1 MTAQTPQARRA
12 SEGTLLSQ
20 VRSPADL
27 QRLSDAQLADLAQEM
42 RDELVRVLSIRP
54 AHFASNLGVV
64 ELCLA
69 LHLTFDFSRD
79 RLIWDTG
86 HQIYPHKL
94 VTGRFPQF
102 DTIRTRG
109 GLMGYPNPQESPFD
123 LFMTGH
129 AGCSVSC
136 ALGLKTGDDLLG
148 RSDAR
153 AVAVIGDGALPSG
166 IVFEALNNAGGLRK
180 NLLVILNDNEMSIC
194 PRVGALAHC
203 LDQARLTTFYQGS
216 KRQIRELLSKIP
228 LVGGMATQALEQI
241 RDGLKAFFTGGMLFE
256 ELGFRYFGPI
266 DGHDLRSLRRWLGDI
281 KDQKGPVL
289 LHVLTTKGHG
299 VPQASADPVTYH
311 TPPIFEKVGPERTIL
326 SLKRGGSRAYTD
338 AVSAAIYQAM
348 QDDPRVAV
356 ITAAMCQ
363 GNKLEKVRADIPS
376 RFFDTGICE
385 SHAVAFAA
393 GLAKSGVRPIVDIYS
408 TFLQRA
414 FDQLF
419 QEVALQ
425 NLPVTFCLDRAGLT
439 GPDGPTHHGAFDVSY
454 LRLFPNFVVMAP
466 GDELDV
472 APMLRFALGH
482 NGPAALRYP
491 KANLD
496 RVERTPAPL
505 ELGRAEV
512 HSWGPDGV
520 LIAYGTLFGTCVKA
534 AEVLRKEGIHV
545 GVINARFV
553 KPLDRATLLRAVE
566 ELPLVVTVEEGTL
579 EGGFGSALL
588 EAANVAGLDT
598 RHVVR
603 LGLPDRFVEH
613 GERGELLADLGL
625 DSAGICATV
634 RLARRASE
642 ESLARRAS
650 EGIVSPSG

>member
-1 MTAQTPQARRA
+1 MTALLPQINA
-12 SEGTLLSQ
+12 
-20 VRSPADL
+20 PADL
-27 QRLSDAQLADLAQEM
+27 HKLTDAQLLDLAQEM
-42 RDELVRVLSIRP
+42 RDEMVRVLSIRP
-54 AHFASNLGVV
+54 AHFASNLGVI

-94 VTGRFPQF
+94 ITGRYKQF

-109 GLMGYPNPQESPFD
+109 GLMGYPNPHESPYD

-129 AGCSVSC
+129 AGCSVSS
-136 ALGLKTGDDLLG
+136 ALGLKVGDDLLG
-148 RSDAR
+148 QDDRHS
-153 AVAVIGDGALPSG
+153 VAVIGDGALPSG

-203 LDQARLTTFYQGS
+203 LDQARLTNFYQGS
-216 KRQIRELLSKIP
+216 KRHIRDLLKHVP
-228 LVGGMATQALEQI
+228 LVGGVATHAIEQI
-241 RDGLKAFFTGGMLFE
+241 KDGLKAFLTGGMLFE

-266 DGHDLRSLRRWLGDI
+266 DGHDLPTLRRWLRDV
-281 KDQKGPVL
+281 KDQQGPVL

-311 TPPIFEKVGPERTIL
+311 TPPVFEKVGPERTIL

-338 AVSAAIYQAM
+338 AVSGAIYHAM
-348 QDDPRVAV
+348 QEDSRVAV

-363 GNKLEKVRADIPS
+363 GNKLEKVRADFPT

-393 GLAKSGVRPIVDIYS
+393 GLAKAGMRPIVDIYS
-408 TFLQRA
+408 TFLQRS
-414 FDQLF
+414 FDQIF

-425 NLPVTFCLDRAGLT
+425 NLPVAFTLDRAGLT
-439 GPDGPTHHGAFDVSY
+439 GPDGPTHHGVFDIPY

-472 APMLRFALGH
+472 APMLKFALSH
-482 NGPAALRYP
+482 SGPASLRYP
-491 KANLD
+491 KANLERVD
-496 RVERTPAPL
+496 RPLTPM
-505 ELGRAEV
+505 ELGQAEV
-512 HSWGPDGV
+512 YEWGEDGV
-520 LIAYGTLFGTCVKA
+520 LIACGSLFPTCVKA
-534 AEVLRKEGIHV
+534 AAMLHEEGLNI
-545 GVINARFV
+545 GVINARFI
-553 KPLDRATLLRAVE
+553 KPLDRATLLRAIE
-566 ELPLVVTVEEGTL
+566 EMPLVVTIEEGTL
-579 EGGFGSALL
+579 EGGFGSAVL
-588 EAANVAGLDT
+588 EAANSAGLDT
-598 RHVVR
+598 SHVLR
-603 LGLPDRFVEH
+603 LGLPDRFIEH

-625 DSAGICATV
+625 DVSGLCGTV
-634 RLARRASE
+634 RRALARKVEKDCA
-642 ESLARRAS
+642 
-650 EGIVSPSG
+650 V